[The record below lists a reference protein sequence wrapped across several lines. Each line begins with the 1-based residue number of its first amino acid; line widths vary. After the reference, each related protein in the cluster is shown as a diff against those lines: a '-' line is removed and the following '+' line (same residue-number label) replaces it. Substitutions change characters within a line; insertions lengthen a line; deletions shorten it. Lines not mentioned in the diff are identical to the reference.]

1 MRCLIACRDQGVYL
15 LQEFVVMPDHVRLL
29 LTLGDAMMREKA
41 MQLIKGGRVTQV
53 RGHTMQI
60 WQPAFHEW
68 THPRFPRLPRKVR
81 AHSDESHPSA
91 LAGATGRLALWLG
104 LRAVWTRCD
113 AEMGW
118 ETAAGAK
125 APFEQQA
132 WIVGAEA
139 PTP

>member
-60 WQPAFHEW
+60 WQPGFHEW
-68 THPRFPRLPRKVR
+68 TIRDSQDYVAKSEYIRMNPIR
-81 AHSDESHPSA
+81 AHLAQQMEDWPYGSA
-91 LAGATGRLALWLG
+91 CGRFRVNAMPNGLG
-104 LRAVWTRCD
+104 NGFR
-113 AEMGW
+113 G
-118 ETAAGAK
+118 
-125 APFEQQA
+125 
-132 WIVGAEA
+132 
-139 PTP
+139 